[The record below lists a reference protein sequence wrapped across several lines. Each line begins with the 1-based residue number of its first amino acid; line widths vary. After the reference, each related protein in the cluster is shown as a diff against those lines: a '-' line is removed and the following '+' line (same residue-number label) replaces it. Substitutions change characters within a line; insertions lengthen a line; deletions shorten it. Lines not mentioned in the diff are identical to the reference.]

1 MTASEIHSAPRI
13 ASPNPAAAIAN
24 VARLA
29 RTLLC
34 LAGVA
39 VLVVVLRFGVYE
51 YFHGEGHVLA
61 WVWEILHLG

>member
-1 MTASEIHSAPRI
+1 MTAIEIHSASRI
-13 ASPNPAAAIAN
+13 ASPNPAVAIAN

-39 VLVVVLRFGVYE
+39 ILVVVLRFGIYE
-51 YFHGEGHVLA
+51 YFHGEGRPLA
-61 WVWEILHLG
+61 WAWEILHLG

>member
-1 MTASEIHSAPRI
+1 MAVSETHI
-13 ASPNPAAAIAN
+13 ASPSPAAAIAN

-39 VLVVVLRFGVYE
+39 VLVVMLRLGIYE
-51 YFHGEGHVLA
+51 YFHGEGRVLA
-61 WVWEILHLG
+61 WAWEVLHPG